1 MREQLIAGLER
12 VHAEVRRAVSDF
24 PSMRARVF
32 EAVQAAK
39 ISPPPLAAQ
48 DVAEAI
54 ALVEW
59 MLADNFTFLGVR
71 EYRFVDDDPNGDLV
85 GSNGLG
91 LLRDPDLKVLRQGR
105 EFVNVT
111 PEVRAFLA
119 EPTPVIVT
127 KANIKSRVHRRVH
140 MDYVGLKLYS
150 PEGHCQGELRI
161 VGLFTAN
168 AYDSPVAAVPY
179 LRRKA
184 EAVLARAALDPSSY
198 AGRALKNVLETY
210 PRDEL
215 FQIDVETLYHFVS
228 EILTLSE
235 RPRIRALAR
244 LDRFNRFVSILVFI
258 SKDRYDS
265 AIRQKVGAFLAH
277 LYAGRLSAAYPAYP
291 DGPLAR
297 THFII
302 GRDGGETPEIPRATL
317 EAGIAAIVRNWVDEL
332 RSATL
337 GLAPDIPP
345 RARSNAISTLSDRP
359 IGPPMERRPRSTTS
373 RSSRA
378 LGEEGAR
385 AVRLMPH
392 MGDAYLASLKLYTR
406 GRASPCRSA
415 CRSWRISASR

>member
-1 MREQLIAGLER
+1 MA
-12 VHAEVRRAVSDF
+12 
-24 PSMRARVF
+24 
-32 EAVQAAK
+32 
-39 ISPPPLAAQ
+39 ISSAPT
-48 DVAEAI
+48 D
-54 ALVEW
+54 
-59 MLADNFTFLGVR
+59 
-71 EYRFVDDDPNGDLV
+71 
-85 GSNGLG
+85 LG

-111 PEVRAFLA
+111 PEVRVFLA
-119 EPTPVIVT
+119 EATPVIVT

-150 PEGHCQGELRI
+150 PEGLCQGELRI

-184 EAVLARAALDPSSY
+184 DAVLARAALDPSSY

-265 AIRQKVGAFLAH
+265 AIRQKVGAFLAN
-277 LYAGRLSAAYPAYP
+277 LYAGRLSAAYPSYP

-302 GRDGGETPEIPRATL
+302 GRDGGETPERAARDARGRHRRDRAQL
-317 EAGIAAIVRNWVDEL
+317 GRRIAQRHDRPGAGPSRHGE
-332 RSATL
+332 
-337 GLAPDIPP
+337 
-345 RARSNAISTLSDRP
+345 RSNAISTLSDRP
-359 IGPPMERRPRSTTS
+359 IGPPTERRPRSTTS
-373 RSSRA
+373 PSSRRLA
-378 LGEEGAR
+378 KKAR
-385 AVRLMPH
+385 APCGSSRIWATPT
-392 MGDAYLASLKLYTR
+392 SL
-406 GRASPCRSA
+406 P
-415 CRSWRISASR
+415 